1 MNLHAIANG
10 AITAVNPN
18 VVASVLVSKGYA
30 LPTGGDGT
38 QTPAYADPIAVQAQV
53 QPLSTADIRKVE
65 ALNIQSVQRSICLY
79 GAFDGIVRPMLKG
92 GDLITIGSGP
102 NPGVYL
108 VTVNFEAWPDWCKVG
123 CTMQNGS

>member
-1 MNLHAIANG
+1 MNIHAIANG

-18 VVASVLVSKGYA
+18 VVASVLVSNGYTQA
-30 LPTGGDGT
+30 PDG
-38 QTPAYADPIAVQAQV
+38 QQIPAYFDPIAVQAQV

-65 ALNIQSVQRSICLY
+65 ALNIQAVQRSIYLY

-92 GDLITIGSGP
+92 GDLVTIGTGP
-102 NPGVYL
+102 NPGIYL
-108 VTVNFEAWPDWCKVG
+108 ITVNFEAWPDWCKVG